1 MRLSIKLILLLTLIL
16 LGYNLV
22 LRFALA
28 APGGPVPP
36 PPDPGVIGKIT
47 MPDSLKSGY
56 GDLTSFKGGLIG
68 FGSNLIKLIMVLAGI
83 WSFLNIIF
91 AGFNYITQ
99 STNPEAIGNANRQIY
114 MSLLGLVIIVGS
126 FALAGILGYLLF
138 GDVSAILSPKIYG
151 PG

>member
-1 MRLSIKLILLLTLIL
+1 MRSSIKLILLLALIL

-36 PPDPGVIGKIT
+36 PDPGVIGKIT
-47 MPDSLKSGY
+47 TPDPLSSY
-56 GDLTSFKGGLIG
+56 GNLSNSPGGGLVG
-68 FGSNLIKLIMVLAGI
+68 FASNLIKLIMVLAGI

-99 STNPEAIGNANRQIY
+99 STNPEAIANANKQIY
-114 MSLLGLVIIVGS
+114 MSLLGLVIIVCS
-126 FALAGILGYLLF
+126 FALAGIFGWLLF
-138 GDVSAILSPKIYG
+138 GNASAILVPRIYG
-151 PG
+151 PGT